1 VDSSTLEYSN
11 AEIVKEL
18 WALSS
23 KLAQI
28 QPEIDRSAIDAAIIK
43 RLSEEQSLNF
53 NKLEEENKT
62 LAETLA
68 KTLDELKQQ
77 QLKDVAHQEAIDKLF
92 RLVTENQK
100 RLDGDSITN
109 ISYSNYE
116 TVRETIKII
125 SEKLAGKGSV
135 PYEEIV
141 SSFTNTRFLAQVF
154 KYMVGLFGVSGVI
167 AAIVAI
173 TGVGGDGKVTVQKL
187 SGEVNSLKKD
197 VEGHAKEFDAFK
209 DKDFDSFKAS
219 VTNNIAKLYDR
230 QWDSATKK

>member
-197 VEGHAKEFDAFK
+197 VEVHAKEFDAFK
-209 DKDFDSFKAS
+209 DKDFDSFKSS

>member
-1 VDSSTLEYSN
+1 VEYST
-11 AEIVKEL
+11 ADLAKEIGALVVKVSQLE
-18 WALSS
+18 
-23 KLAQI
+23 
-28 QPEIDRSAIDAAIIK
+28 PEINRSAIDSSASK
-43 RLSEEQSLNF
+43 RTVEEQLLRIT
-53 NKLEEENKT
+53 KLEETNQDLT
-62 LAETLA
+62 DALA
-68 KTLDELKQQ
+68 KTSDELKQQ

-209 DKDFDSFKAS
+209 DKDFDSFKSS